1 VKKRGFA
8 SKIPLFTFLK
18 APDRF
23 MRRRDFLCT
32 STLAGMASLAGPGH
46 WFEEYPPVRALTNGP
61 KFHWFGY
68 YDKLQ
73 FDPTS
78 RYLLGMQVDFEGRS
92 PQRNDAVRIGLIDI
106 QKENDW
112 TELGFSRAWGWQQ
125 GCMLQWVPGRAAAG
139 ANNEIIWNDLEGDHY
154 VARVLDVKTR
164 KLRTLPKAVYAL
176 SPDGRWGIGTEFSRI
191 NDLRPGYGY
200 APLRDPF
207 FDEKAPRAIG
217 LYRVDLKTGQSK
229 LLMSLADAAALPH
242 NGQDVRDNFHWFNHL
257 LVNTDGSRITFL
269 HRWRA
274 RREDRQTMAR
284 TNFVTRMITVNPD
297 GTEPYIMDP
306 SGYTSHFV
314 WRDPSHICAYTR
326 PAGMPQQFY
335 ILEDRTGRVEPI
347 RSEKMPVNGHQTY
360 VPGRNNEWL
369 LNDNYAQSGGSGPV
383 NRDQVPFLYH
393 LPTDR
398 RIDLGRFPAGA
409 EYVGEW
415 RCDLHPRC
423 SPDGTKVCI
432 DSTHGG
438 NGRQL
443 YLIDISRL
451 IS

>member
-1 VKKRGFA
+1 MYRR
-8 SKIPLFTFLK
+8 TFL
-18 APDRF
+18 R
-23 MRRRDFLCT
+23 T
-32 STLAGMASLAGPGH
+32 SALAGFGSMTDPAR
-46 WFEEYPPVRALTNGP
+46 WFVEGYPPVRALTQGP

-73 FDPTS
+73 FDPTG
-78 RYLLGMQVDFEGRS
+78 RYLLGMEVDFEGRS
-92 PQRNDAVRIGLIDI
+92 PQPGDSVKIGLIDTARG
-106 QKENDW
+106 DRW
-112 TELGFSRAWGWQQ
+112 TELGSSQAWGWQQ
-125 GCMLQWVPGRAAAG
+125 GCMLQWVPGSRT
-139 ANNEIIWNDLEGDHY
+139 EVIWNDLDGDHY
-154 VARVLDVKTR
+154 VARVFDVKTR
-164 KLRTLPKAVYAL
+164 KIRTLPKAIYAL

-207 FDEKAPRAIG
+207 FDEKAPSAIG
-217 LYRVDLKTGQSK
+217 LYRIDLKTGESN
-229 LLMSLADAAALPH
+229 LLFSLAEAAALPH
-242 NGQDVRDNFHWFNHL
+242 NGQDVRDHFHWFNHL

-269 HRWRA
+269 HRWRTK
-274 RREDRQTMAR
+274 REDRQVMAR
-284 TNFVTRMITVNPD
+284 TAFVTRMITMNPD
-297 GTEPYIMDP
+297 GSEPFVIDP

-314 WRDPSHICAYTR
+314 WRDPSHLCAYTR

-335 ILEDRTGRVEPI
+335 VLEDRTGKIEPI

-360 VPGRNNEWL
+360 LPGRNNEWL
-369 LNDNYAQSGGSGPV
+369 LNDNYANAQH
-383 NRDQVPFLYH
+383 RDQVPFLYH

-398 RIDLGRFPAGA
+398 RIDLGRFPAG
-409 EYVGEW
+409 ETYVGEW
-415 RCDLHPRC
+415 RCDLHPRS

-443 YLIDISRL
+443 YLIDISTL

>member
-1 VKKRGFA
+1 
-8 SKIPLFTFLK
+8 
-18 APDRF
+18 
-23 MRRRDFLCT
+23 MHRRDFLRT
-32 STLAGMASLAGPGH
+32 STLAGFLSLDNPAR
-46 WFEEYPPVRALTNGP
+46 WLEEYPPVRALTSGP

-78 RYLLGMQVDFEGRS
+78 RYVLGMEVDFEGRS
-92 PQRNDAVRIGLIDI
+92 PQPGDSVRIGMIDTARG
-106 QKENDW
+106 DTW
-112 TELGFSRAWGWQQ
+112 TELGSSRAWGWQQ
-125 GCMLQWVPGRAAAG
+125 GCMVQWIPGSKT
-139 ANNEIIWNDLEGDHY
+139 EVIWNDLDGDHY
-154 VARVLDVKTR
+154 VARILDVKTR
-164 KLRTLPKAVYAL
+164 KLRTLPKAIYAL

-207 FDEKAPRAIG
+207 FDEKAPQAIG
-217 LYRVDLKTGQSK
+217 LYRIDLKTGQSK
-229 LLMSLADAAALPH
+229 VLMSLAEAAALPH
-242 NGQDVRDNFHWFNHL
+242 NGEDVRDNFHWFNHL

-274 RREDRQTMAR
+274 KREERQVMAR
-284 TNFVTRMITVNPD
+284 TRFVTRMITMNPD
-297 GTEPYIMDP
+297 GTDPFVIDP

-314 WRDPSHICAYTR
+314 WRDPTHICAYTR

-335 ILEDRTGRVEPI
+335 VLEDRTLNIEPI

-360 VPGRNNEWL
+360 VPGRHNKWL
-369 LNDNYAQSGGSGPV
+369 LNDNYAGAQ

-398 RIDLGRFPAGA
+398 RLDLGRFPAGT

-451 IS
+451 LS